1 MPTPRFHRCDVRAAL
16 CLALL
21 AGVAG
26 CSSRFDPFS
35 RREEDYARRVALERL
50 REVQA
55 TTLAEQRKPPLK
67 EGETAPT
74 SEEVVKARFEG
85 LERRDV
91 SLEQCRQSALERNL
105 GLKVALIDP
114 TIAKERETEEDS
126 KFAAAFTTR
135 AGWRNLDDA
144 TASALDSAQSESRS
158 IVPGVTIPTRT
169 GGSVTIDLPV
179 AKRETDSAFATL
191 NPAYTSDLEFSLSH
205 DLLRNAGR
213 RVNTAPLR
221 IAGYQRQ
228 ATEAQTKLEVIRQLA
243 AADRA
248 YWRLSQVRAEL
259 DVRQQQYELAV
270 AQLERAKRRVAGGAA
285 AEIEQTR
292 AEAGIADRL
301 EAIIVAQNALRLQ
314 QRELKRVMN
323 MEGLDVDTRTMVVTT
338 TPPDPVEYLLD
349 PAALCAQAIAN
360 RMEMLELELRLAAD
374 AATIDVQRSRALPLF
389 TLDYTYRVNGLG
401 GSMQDSFH
409 TLDRN
414 RFTDW
419 ELGLNFQ
426 VPLDNEESRSRVR
439 QAILTRVQRLATKEA
454 REQAIRQEVL
464 NAVDSLDGTWQ
475 RILAARQSV
484 ILNTRSLQAEQ
495 RQFDVGKSTSTDVL
509 DAATRLADAQSAE
522 IRALTDHQIA
532 QVDLAFATG
541 TLMGASKVAWEPAP
555 SPDASAR
562 PDEPTPPEAADQTAE
577 TEAR

>member
-1 MPTPRFHRCDVRAAL
+1 MTTTRAHLQGIRAAT
-16 CLALL
+16 CLSLL
-21 AGVAG
+21 AGLAG

-35 RREEDYARRVALERL
+35 RRDEDYAKRVAMERL
-50 REVQA
+50 REVQV
-55 TTLAEQRKPPLK
+55 TTLEEHRKPAPAP
-67 EGETAPT
+67 GEAVPT
-74 SEEVVKARFEG
+74 SEEVMKARFEG

-91 SLEQCRQSALERNL
+91 SLEECRRSALERNL
-105 GLKVALIDP
+105 GLKVAMIDP
-114 TIAKERETEEDS
+114 TIAKERVTEEDS

-144 TASALDSAQSESRS
+144 TASALDSAQSEARS
-158 IVPGVTIPTRT
+158 VVPGVTIPTRT
-169 GGSVTIDLPV
+169 GGNVTVDLPV
-179 AKRETDSAFATL
+179 AKRETDNPFATL
-191 NPAYTSDLEFSLSH
+191 NPAYTSDLQFSLSH

-213 RVNTAPLR
+213 EVNTAPLR
-221 IAGYQRQ
+221 IAGYQEQ
-228 ATEAQTKLEVIRQLA
+228 AVEAQTKLEVIRQLA

-323 MEGLDVDTRTMVVTT
+323 MDGLDVDTRTMVVTT
-338 TPPDPVEYLLD
+338 TPPAPVEYRFD
-349 PAALCAQAIAN
+349 PSTLCVQAIAN

-374 AATIDVQRSRALPLF
+374 AATIDAQRNRALPLF

-426 VPLDNEESRSRVR
+426 VPLDNEEARSRVR
-439 QAILTRVQRLATKEA
+439 QAILTRVQRLATREA

-484 ILNTRSLQAEQ
+484 ILNTRALQAEQ
-495 RQFDVGKSTSTDVL
+495 RQFDVGRSTSTDVL

-541 TLMGASKVAWEPAP
+541 TLMGAAKVAWEPAP
-555 SPDASAR
+555 SVDASA
-562 PDEPTPPEAADQTAE
+562 QTAE

>member
-1 MPTPRFHRCDVRAAL
+1 MQTHRVQIRGLRAAT
-16 CLALL
+16 CLVLL
-21 AGVAG
+21 AGLAG

-35 RREEDYARRVALERL
+35 RRDEDYAKRVALERL
-50 REVQA
+50 REVQV
-55 TTLAEQRKPPLK
+55 TTLEEHRKPAPAP
-67 EGETAPT
+67 GEPTLT
-74 SEEVVKARFEG
+74 SEQVAKARFEG

-91 SLEQCRQSALERNL
+91 SLEACRQSALERNL
-105 GLKVALIDP
+105 GLKVAMIDP
-114 TIAKERETEEDS
+114 TIAKERVTEEDS

-144 TASALDSAQSESRS
+144 TASTLDSAQSESRS

-169 GGSVTIDLPV
+169 GGSVTVDLPV
-179 AKRETDSAFATL
+179 AKRETDNPFATL
-191 NPAYTSDLEFSLSH
+191 NPAYTSDLQFSLSQN
-205 DLLRNAGR
+205 LLRNGGR
-213 RVNTAPLR
+213 EVNTAALR
-221 IAGYQRQ
+221 IAGYQEQ
-228 ATEAQTKLEVIRQLA
+228 AAESQTKLEVIRQLA

-338 TPPDPVEYLLD
+338 TPPAPVEYRFD
-349 PAALCAQAIAN
+349 PATLCQQAIAN

-374 AATIDVQRSRALPLF
+374 AATIDVQRNRALPLF
-389 TLDYTYRVNGLG
+389 TMDYTYRVNGLG

-409 TLDRN
+409 TLNRN

-419 ELGLNFQ
+419 ELGLNFE
-426 VPLDNEESRSRVR
+426 VPLDNEEARSRVR
-439 QAILTRVQRLATKEA
+439 QAILTRVQRLASKEA
-454 REQAIRQEVL
+454 RDQAIRQEVL

-484 ILNTRSLQAEQ
+484 ILNTRALQAEQ
-495 RQFDVGKSTSTDVL
+495 RQFDVGRSTSTDVL

-522 IRALTDHQIA
+522 IRALTDHQVA

-555 SPDASAR
+555 SVAASAQ
-562 PDEPTPPEAADQTAE
+562 TPA

>member
-1 MPTPRFHRCDVRAAL
+1 V
-16 CLALL
+16 LL
-21 AGVAG
+21 AGLAG

-35 RREEDYARRVALERL
+35 RRDEDYAKRVALERL
-50 REVQA
+50 REVQV
-55 TTLAEQRKPPLK
+55 TTLEEHRKPAPAP
-67 EGETAPT
+67 GEPTLT
-74 SEEVVKARFEG
+74 SEQVAKARFEG

-91 SLEQCRQSALERNL
+91 SLEACRQSALERNL
-105 GLKVALIDP
+105 GLKVAMIDP
-114 TIAKERETEEDS
+114 TIAKERVTEEDS

-144 TASALDSAQSESRS
+144 TASTLDSAQSESRS

-169 GGSVTIDLPV
+169 GGSVTVDLPV
-179 AKRETDSAFATL
+179 AKRETDNPFATL
-191 NPAYTSDLEFSLSH
+191 NPAYTSDLQFSLSQN
-205 DLLRNAGR
+205 LLRNGGR
-213 RVNTAPLR
+213 EVNTAALR
-221 IAGYQRQ
+221 IAGYQEQ
-228 ATEAQTKLEVIRQLA
+228 AAESQTKLEVIRQLA

-338 TPPDPVEYLLD
+338 TPPAPVEYRFD
-349 PAALCAQAIAN
+349 PATLCQQAIAN

-374 AATIDVQRSRALPLF
+374 AATIDVQRNRALPLF
-389 TLDYTYRVNGLG
+389 TMDYTYRVNGLG

-409 TLDRN
+409 TLNRN

-419 ELGLNFQ
+419 ELGLNFE
-426 VPLDNEESRSRVR
+426 VPLDNEEARSRVR
-439 QAILTRVQRLATKEA
+439 QAILTRVQRLASKEA

-484 ILNTRSLQAEQ
+484 ILNTRALQAEQ
-495 RQFDVGKSTSTDVL
+495 RQFDVGRSTSTDVL

-522 IRALTDHQIA
+522 IRALTDHQVA

-555 SPDASAR
+555 SVDASAQ
-562 PDEPTPPEAADQTAE
+562 TPA

>member
-1 MPTPRFHRCDVRAAL
+1 MQTHRVQIRGLRAAT
-16 CLALL
+16 CLVLL
-21 AGVAG
+21 AGLAG

-35 RREEDYARRVALERL
+35 RRDEDYAKRVALERL
-50 REVQA
+50 REVQV
-55 TTLAEQRKPPLK
+55 TTLEEHRKPAPAP
-67 EGETAPT
+67 GEPTLT
-74 SEEVVKARFEG
+74 SEQVAKARFEG

-91 SLEQCRQSALERNL
+91 SLEACRQSALERNL
-105 GLKVALIDP
+105 GLKVAMIDP
-114 TIAKERETEEDS
+114 TIAKERVTEEDS

-144 TASALDSAQSESRS
+144 TASTLDSAQSESRS

-169 GGSVTIDLPV
+169 GGSVTVDLPV
-179 AKRETDSAFATL
+179 AKRETDNPFATL
-191 NPAYTSDLEFSLSH
+191 NPAYTSDLQFSLSQN
-205 DLLRNAGR
+205 LLRNGGR
-213 RVNTAPLR
+213 EVNTAALR
-221 IAGYQRQ
+221 IAGYQEQ
-228 ATEAQTKLEVIRQLA
+228 AAESQTKLEVIRQLA

-338 TPPDPVEYLLD
+338 TPPAPVEYRFD
-349 PAALCAQAIAN
+349 PATLCQQAIAN

-374 AATIDVQRSRALPLF
+374 AATIDVQRNRALPLF
-389 TLDYTYRVNGLG
+389 TMDYTYRVNGLG

-409 TLDRN
+409 TLNRN

-419 ELGLNFQ
+419 ELGLNFE
-426 VPLDNEESRSRVR
+426 VPLDNEEARSRVR
-439 QAILTRVQRLATKEA
+439 QAILTRVQRLASKEA
-454 REQAIRQEVL
+454 RDQAIRQEVL

-484 ILNTRSLQAEQ
+484 ILNTRALQAEQ
-495 RQFDVGKSTSTDVL
+495 RQFDVGRSTSTDVL

-522 IRALTDHQIA
+522 IRALTDHQVA

-541 TLMGASKVAWEPAP
+541 TLLGAAKVEWTPVERPDVDGTPDPVEEPA
-555 SPDASAR
+555 
-562 PDEPTPPEAADQTAE
+562 AAAE
-577 TEAR
+577 TPG

>member
-1 MPTPRFHRCDVRAAL
+1 MQTHRVQIRGLRAAT
-16 CLALL
+16 CLVLL
-21 AGVAG
+21 AGLAG

-35 RREEDYARRVALERL
+35 RRDEDYAKRVALERL
-50 REVQA
+50 REVQV
-55 TTLAEQRKPPLK
+55 TTLEEHRKPAPAP
-67 EGETAPT
+67 GEPTLT
-74 SEEVVKARFEG
+74 SEQVAKARFEG

-91 SLEQCRQSALERNL
+91 SLEACRQSALERNL
-105 GLKVALIDP
+105 GLKVAMIDP
-114 TIAKERETEEDS
+114 TIAKERVTEEDS

-144 TASALDSAQSESRS
+144 TASTLDSAQSESRS

-169 GGSVTIDLPV
+169 GGSVTVDLPV
-179 AKRETDSAFATL
+179 AKRETDNPFATL
-191 NPAYTSDLEFSLSH
+191 NPAYTSDLQFSLSQN
-205 DLLRNAGR
+205 LLRNGGR
-213 RVNTAPLR
+213 EVNTAALR
-221 IAGYQRQ
+221 IAGYQEQ
-228 ATEAQTKLEVIRQLA
+228 AAESQTKLEVIRQLA

-338 TPPDPVEYLLD
+338 TPPAPVEYRFD
-349 PAALCAQAIAN
+349 PATLCQQAIAN

-374 AATIDVQRSRALPLF
+374 AATIDVQRNRALPLF
-389 TLDYTYRVNGLG
+389 TMDYTYRVNGLG

-409 TLDRN
+409 TLNRN

-419 ELGLNFQ
+419 ELGLNFE
-426 VPLDNEESRSRVR
+426 VPLDNEEARSRVR
-439 QAILTRVQRLATKEA
+439 QAILTRVQRLASKEA

-484 ILNTRSLQAEQ
+484 ILNTRALQAEQ
-495 RQFDVGKSTSTDVL
+495 RQFDVGRSTSTDVL

-522 IRALTDHQIA
+522 IRALTDHQVA

-555 SPDASAR
+555 SVDASAQ
-562 PDEPTPPEAADQTAE
+562 TPA

>member
-1 MPTPRFHRCDVRAAL
+1 MQTHRVQIRGLRAAT
-16 CLALL
+16 CLVLL
-21 AGVAG
+21 AGLAG

-35 RREEDYARRVALERL
+35 RRDEDYAKRVALERL
-50 REVQA
+50 REVQV
-55 TTLAEQRKPPLK
+55 TTLEEHRKPAPAP
-67 EGETAPT
+67 GEPTLT
-74 SEEVVKARFEG
+74 SEQVAKARFEG

-91 SLEQCRQSALERNL
+91 SLEACRQSALERNL
-105 GLKVALIDP
+105 GLKVAMIDP
-114 TIAKERETEEDS
+114 TIAKERVTEEDS

-144 TASALDSAQSESRS
+144 TASTLDSAQSESRS

-169 GGSVTIDLPV
+169 GGSVTVDLPV
-179 AKRETDSAFATL
+179 AKRETDNPFATL
-191 NPAYTSDLEFSLSH
+191 NPAYTSDLQFSLSQN
-205 DLLRNAGR
+205 LLRNGGR
-213 RVNTAPLR
+213 EVNTAALR
-221 IAGYQRQ
+221 IAGYQEQ
-228 ATEAQTKLEVIRQLA
+228 AAESQTKLEVIRQLA

-338 TPPDPVEYLLD
+338 TPPAPVEYRFD
-349 PAALCAQAIAN
+349 PATLCQQAIAN

-374 AATIDVQRSRALPLF
+374 AATIDVQRNRALPLF
-389 TLDYTYRVNGLG
+389 TMDYTYRVNGLG

-409 TLDRN
+409 TLNRN

-419 ELGLNFQ
+419 ELGLNFE
-426 VPLDNEESRSRVR
+426 VPLDNEEARSRVR
-439 QAILTRVQRLATKEA
+439 QAILTRVQRLASKEA
-454 REQAIRQEVL
+454 RDQAIRQEVL

-484 ILNTRSLQAEQ
+484 ILNTRALQAEQ
-495 RQFDVGKSTSTDVL
+495 RQFDVGRSTSTDVL

-522 IRALTDHQIA
+522 IRALTDHQVA

-555 SPDASAR
+555 SVDASAQ
-562 PDEPTPPEAADQTAE
+562 TPA

>member
-1 MPTPRFHRCDVRAAL
+1 
-16 CLALL
+16 
-21 AGVAG
+21 
-26 CSSRFDPFS
+26 
-35 RREEDYARRVALERL
+35 
-50 REVQA
+50 
-55 TTLAEQRKPPLK
+55 
-67 EGETAPT
+67 
-74 SEEVVKARFEG
+74 
-85 LERRDV
+85 
-91 SLEQCRQSALERNL
+91 
-105 GLKVALIDP
+105 
-114 TIAKERETEEDS
+114 
-126 KFAAAFTTR
+126 
-135 AGWRNLDDA
+135 
-144 TASALDSAQSESRS
+144 
-158 IVPGVTIPTRT
+158 
-169 GGSVTIDLPV
+169 V

-191 NPAYTSDLEFSLSH
+191 NPAYTSDLQFSLSH

-213 RVNTAPLR
+213 EVNTSPLR
-221 IAGYQRQ
+221 IAGYRQQ

-259 DVRQQQYELAV
+259 DVRQQQYDLAL

-338 TPPDPVEYLLD
+338 TPPAPVEYRFD
-349 PAALCAQAIAN
+349 PAALCVQAIAN
-360 RMEMLELELRLAAD
+360 RMEMLELELQLAAD
-374 AATIDVQRSRALPLF
+374 AATIDVQRNRALPLF

-426 VPLDNEESRSRVR
+426 VPLDNEEARSRVR
-439 QAILTRVQRLATKEA
+439 QAILSRVQRLATREA

-484 ILNTRSLQAEQ
+484 ILNTRTLQAEQ
-495 RQFDVGKSTSTDVL
+495 RQFDVGRSTSTDVL

-562 PDEPTPPEAADQTAE
+562 QPEPEPQSELE

>member
-1 MPTPRFHRCDVRAAL
+1 MQTHRVQIRGLRAAT
-16 CLALL
+16 CLVLL
-21 AGVAG
+21 AGLAG

-35 RREEDYARRVALERL
+35 RRDEDYAKRVALERL
-50 REVQA
+50 REVQV
-55 TTLAEQRKPPLK
+55 TTLEEHRKPAPAP
-67 EGETAPT
+67 GEPTLT
-74 SEEVVKARFEG
+74 SEQVAKARFEG

-91 SLEQCRQSALERNL
+91 SLEACRQSALERNL
-105 GLKVALIDP
+105 GLKVAMIDP
-114 TIAKERETEEDS
+114 TIAKERVTEEDS

-144 TASALDSAQSESRS
+144 TASTLDSAQSESRS

-169 GGSVTIDLPV
+169 GGSVTVDLPV
-179 AKRETDSAFATL
+179 AKRETDNPFATL
-191 NPAYTSDLEFSLSH
+191 NPAYTSDLQFSLSQN
-205 DLLRNAGR
+205 LLRNGGR
-213 RVNTAPLR
+213 EVNTAALR
-221 IAGYQRQ
+221 IAGYQEQ
-228 ATEAQTKLEVIRQLA
+228 AAESQTKLEVIRQLA

-338 TPPDPVEYLLD
+338 TPPAPVEYRFD
-349 PAALCAQAIAN
+349 PATLCQQAIAN

-374 AATIDVQRSRALPLF
+374 AATIDVQRKRALPLF
-389 TLDYTYRVNGLG
+389 TMDYTYRVNGLG

-409 TLDRN
+409 TLNRN

-419 ELGLNFQ
+419 ELGLNFE
-426 VPLDNEESRSRVR
+426 VPLDNEEARSRVR
-439 QAILTRVQRLATKEA
+439 QAILTRVQRLASKEA

-484 ILNTRSLQAEQ
+484 ILNTRALQAEQ
-495 RQFDVGKSTSTDVL
+495 RQFDVGRSTSTDVL

-522 IRALTDHQIA
+522 IRALTDHQVA

-555 SPDASAR
+555 SVDASAQ
-562 PDEPTPPEAADQTAE
+562 TPA

>member
-1 MPTPRFHRCDVRAAL
+1 MPPTRAHLQGIRAAT

-21 AGVAG
+21 AGLAG

-35 RREEDYARRVALERL
+35 RRDEDYARRVAMERL
-50 REVQA
+50 REVQV
-55 TTLAEQRKPPLK
+55 TTLEEHRKPAPGP
-67 EGETAPT
+67 GEAVPT

-91 SLEQCRQSALERNL
+91 SLEACRQSALERNL
-105 GLKVALIDP
+105 GLKVAMIDP
-114 TIAKERETEEDS
+114 TIAKERVTEEDS

-144 TASALDSAQSESRS
+144 TASALDSAQSEARS

-169 GGSVTIDLPV
+169 GGSVTVDLPV
-179 AKRETDSAFATL
+179 AKRETDNPFATL
-191 NPAYTSDLEFSLSH
+191 NPAYTSDLQFSLSH

-213 RVNTAPLR
+213 DVNTAPLR
-221 IAGYQRQ
+221 IAGYQEQ

-259 DVRQQQYELAV
+259 DVRQQQYDLAV

-338 TPPDPVEYLLD
+338 TPPAPIEYRFD
-349 PAALCAQAIAN
+349 PATLCVQAIAN

-409 TLDRN
+409 TLNRN

-426 VPLDNEESRSRVR
+426 VPLDNEEARSRVR

-495 RQFDVGKSTSTDVL
+495 RQFDVGRSTSTDVL

-555 SPDASAR
+555 SVDASA
-562 PDEPTPPEAADQTAE
+562 QTVE